1 MVKAKGQTMKCQKC
15 DNHASQH
22 ITEMVDGAPVEYHV
36 CEEHGNDLSSI
47 KGLQPGTSSLTSV
60 FSDPDLRAALADQD
74 ARNKVSAWVLPSLC
88 LALVDERAEVRIHAA
103 FRLMSLGKDAESV
116 LDALRDAL
124 DDEDERVQKIAK
136 AAIEHI
142 QEGGE
147 SLFGCF

>member
-1 MVKAKGQTMKCQKC
+1 
-15 DNHASQH
+15 
-22 ITEMVDGAPVEYHV
+22 
-36 CEEHGNDLSSI
+36 
-47 KGLQPGTSSLTSV
+47 
-60 FSDPDLRAALADQD
+60 
-74 ARNKVSAWVLPSLC
+74 
-88 LALVDERAEVRIHAA
+88 
-103 FRLMSLGKDAESV
+103 MSLGKDAESV